1 MDSAFSSVSLRTKIR
16 IAVALMW
23 AISGLM
29 MLQPKIHSPLFV
41 SDILAPPAEA
51 WQPLGIQ
58 RLLQAADTL
67 WLKAPMIWPDVIA
80 ALEIGGAF
88 VIAWGHNT
96 GRTVASFVLVI
107 WSVIVWGVAE
117 GFGNLF
123 NGTGSL
129 LTGTPGTAFLYAMAT
144 LLVIMPSAWW
154 ENRQL
159 VYRVR
164 QGLGW
169 LWIMMAGLQG
179 LPGAGFW
186 HGPRLAEVFGLVT
199 MDGSEPSWLQAS
211 INDGVMLSFHHP
223 LMTNLFLVLIML
235 AVGIAWLKRWRYAFG
250 LSLVVMAIIWI
261 VPQACGGIWTGIAP
275 TPGMILP
282 LLIFIGMA
290 RDDLMGQ
297 QPLSQRIKVKPS

>member
-16 IAVALMW
+16 MAVALMW
-23 AISGLM
+23 ALSGLM

-80 ALEIGGAF
+80 ALEIGGAL

-129 LTGTPGTAFLYAMAT
+129 LTGTPGDRK
-144 LLVIMPSAWW
+144 S
-154 ENRQL
+154 
-159 VYRVR
+159 
-164 QGLGW
+164 
-169 LWIMMAGLQG
+169 
-179 LPGAGFW
+179 
-186 HGPRLAEVFGLVT
+186 
-199 MDGSEPSWLQAS
+199 
-211 INDGVMLSFHHP
+211 
-223 LMTNLFLVLIML
+223 
-235 AVGIAWLKRWRYAFG
+235 
-250 LSLVVMAIIWI
+250 VV
-261 VPQACGGIWTGIAP
+261 
-275 TPGMILP
+275 
-282 LLIFIGMA
+282 
-290 RDDLMGQ
+290 
-297 QPLSQRIKVKPS
+297 